1 MNILRSAAL
10 VSFFTIISRISGYAR
25 DILIARIAG
34 TGFFADVFFAAFK
47 MTNLLR
53 KVLIDGSFFAAFVPS
68 FSKIKEKYGKDEAL
82 IFSSKMLSIALYI
95 VLAITIL
102 ANIFMPQVTKFMAP
116 GFTGEKLA
124 LTISLSYIIFWY
136 FIFICLIS
144 IISGVLNG
152 LHKFSYYA
160 IVPIFMNLSMIF
172 FTLFLQDYFENIGY
186 CLAWAVVFG
195 GLVQFLFIYLACV
208 YEKFIVKIQLPSKKL
223 FDENTKSA
231 YKKMLPSIIGG
242 SLSQINTM
250 VDLVLGSMIAS
261 GVSYLYYTDRIF
273 FLPTSVIGTA
283 ISIVI
288 LPLISKQ
295 IAQGKIDSANH
306 LVGEAISL
314 STIMVLPAAFVLL
327 LNSSML
333 TSVTFE
339 GGAFTASDVNVVSTM
354 LQILA
359 VALPFCVF
367 NKIASTIFFSHSD
380 TKTPMYITLVSVFIN
395 VGISIFLMKLGFGV
409 FGITVGTAIS
419 YFLSCVISVI
429 ILMKRRLLFIGVDIA
444 KFVVKVALSSGISAV
459 LMQWCVM
466 HKTFGYYAIIHDASF
481 ITKLT
486 YILGTVG
493 IAGFTFLLLSR
504 FLGVNI
510 LHILFAR
517 KRNQPL

>member
-1 MNILRSAAL
+1 MNILKSAAL
-10 VSFFTIISRISGYAR
+10 VSFFTIVSRVSGYVR

-68 FSKIKEKYGKDEAL
+68 FSKIKEKYGKEEAL

-95 VLAITIL
+95 VLGITVL

-152 LHKFSYYA
+152 IHKFSYYA

-172 FTLFLQDYFENIGY
+172 FTLFLQDYFSNIGY

-208 YEKFIVKIQLPSKKL
+208 YEKFVVKIQLPSRKL

-231 YKKMLPSIIGG
+231 YKKMLPSIVGG

-295 IAQGKIDSANH
+295 IAQGNMSSANH

-327 LNSSML
+327 LNAPML

-339 GGAFTASDVNVVSTM
+339 GGAFTANDVSVVARM
-354 LQILA
+354 LQVLA
-359 VALPFCVF
+359 IALPFCVF
-367 NKIASTIFFSHSD
+367 NKIASAIFFSHSD
-380 TKTPMYITLVSVFIN
+380 TKTPMYITLASVLINVAISIVLMKMGYGVYGITIGTAFSYFISCVVSV
-395 VGISIFLMKLGFGV
+395 V
-409 FGITVGTAIS
+409 
-419 YFLSCVISVI
+419 
-429 ILMKRRLLFIGVDIA
+429 ILMKKDLLYIGSEIT
-444 KFVVKVALSSGISAV
+444 KFVIKVAMSSSGSAL

-466 HKTFGYYAIIHDASF
+466 HKTFGYNTMIHNSNLF
-481 ITKLT
+481 TKLS
-486 YILGTVG
+486 YMIG
-493 IAGFTFLLLSR
+493 IVSATGVIFLLLSR

-517 KRNQPL
+517 KRNQTM